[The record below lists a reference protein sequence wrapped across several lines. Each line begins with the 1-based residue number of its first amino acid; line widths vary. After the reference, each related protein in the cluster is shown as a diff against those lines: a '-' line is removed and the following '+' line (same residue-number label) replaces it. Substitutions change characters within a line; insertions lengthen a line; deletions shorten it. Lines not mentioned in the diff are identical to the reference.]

1 MKNRNIIIIC
11 LILAAGFVYL
21 TASQI
26 SDVVFDRLSVP
37 LTREY
42 YLTWSEMIGLGV
54 AVLCFLI
61 TVSSKRFMTFA
72 NESVIEL
79 TKVVYPTR
87 KETGQAAIVVVG
99 IVVVATVALSLID
112 WVWSGVTQAILN

>member
-1 MKNRNIIIIC
+1 MKNRNIVIIC

-42 YLTWSEMIGLGV
+42 YLTWSEMIALGV
-54 AVLCFLI
+54 ALLTFGLFV
-61 TVSSKRFMTFA
+61 TNKKFMGFA

-79 TKVVYPTR
+79 TKVVYPSR
-87 KETGQAAIVVVG
+87 KETGQAAVVVVVM
-99 IVVVATVALSLID
+99 VVVATVALSLMD
-112 WVWSGVTQAILN
+112 WVWSALTQAVLN